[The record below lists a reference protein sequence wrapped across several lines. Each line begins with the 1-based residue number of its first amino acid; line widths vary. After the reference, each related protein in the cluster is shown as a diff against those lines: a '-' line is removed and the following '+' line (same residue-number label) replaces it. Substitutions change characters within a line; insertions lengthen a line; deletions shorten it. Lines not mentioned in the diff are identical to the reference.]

1 MTFAEFEKLVIRLN
15 DPAWLTDCLKILSK
29 REVDVLRLRYGLFG
43 DGKMRTREYIGSIFN
58 VTRERIYQIERRAV
72 KRMAKVLWEEMQ
84 KDRKAK

>member
-15 DPAWLTDCLKILSK
+15 DPAGLTDCLKILSK

-43 DGKMRTREYIGSIFN
+43 DGKMRTREYIGSTF
-58 VTRERIYQIERRAV
+58 IERRAV